1 MEEEIWKDIYYYNE
15 PKKEWVDYRG
25 LYQVSNFGR
34 VRSLDRIINHNHSK
48 YLTLKG
54 KCLKTFK
61 DGKGYLHLQL
71 YKDGIPK
78 NYEISRLVYFTFN
91 PDADTKLQVNHI
103 DEDKLNNRLDNFN
116 LMTCKENNNWGTRI
130 ERFIKKIRNHKSM
143 SKSVLQFDKNGN
155 FIKEW
160 PSISEAARITNMSA
174 GTIVGCC
181 KGRRKT
187 YKGFIWKYK
196 EKEAV

>member
-34 VRSLDRIINHNHSK
+34 VRSLDRIGRNGRGIK
-48 YLTLKG
+48 VYKG
-54 KCLKTFK
+54 KYLKTFK
-61 DGKGYLHLQL
+61 NRKGYLLVQL
-71 YKDGIPK
+71 SKDGIPK
-78 NYEISRLVYFTFN
+78 KYKISRLVYFTFN

-103 DEDKLNNRLDNFN
+103 DENKSNNRLDNFN

-130 ERFIKKIRNHKSM
+130 ERFIKKLRNHKSM

-160 PSISEAARITNMSA
+160 PSINEAARITNMSA
-174 GTIVGCC
+174 GNIVRCC
-181 KGRRKT
+181 KEKSEFCG
-187 YKGFIWKYK
+187 GFIWRYK